1 MITNITLDNFKCFP
15 SVNIDP
21 KLITVLIGPNGTG
34 KSAILQA
41 LLLLKQSEDPGT
53 RLDLEEGTLLDLPP
67 EDFAF
72 HGPHDKS
79 AHVHI
84 TVQGKRSLES
94 PPAGSTVVFDIHV
107 GCHPDGTLVHPVNG
121 STTIALAGDNLTYQ
135 VTRSTDNRI
144 SVTNVRERFVQQGK
158 GLDIFGTNLTS
169 EQRANP
175 TMAIWDE
182 AARAPTTTF
191 GDLRYVPATRSFNRN
206 QYPLREYPVDDI
218 PLDPESLPEGE
229 AASTLQYSLLE
240 VVKVSQYM
248 QKITGVGFNTRVVP
262 PQSVKLLAFT
272 PAGPVG
278 LVAEG
283 SGTNALVRLLFE
295 LVRAKLGASILIEE
309 PELNL
314 HPKAQADLAS
324 AIVEEAR
331 GYGKQVIMTTHSERI
346 AARLLIEVAEGNLP
360 PEELAIYSFTKDSDG
375 IASASP
381 IEVTDKGQTSGG
393 LTGFFETNLEEMG
406 RHAKALMSQQ

>member
-1 MITNITLDNFKCFP
+1 MITNIALENFKCFP
-15 SVNIDP
+15 SVDIDP

-41 LLLLKQSEDPGT
+41 LLLLKQSEYPSA
-53 RLDLEEGTLLDLPP
+53 RLDLQGPLLDLPP
-67 EDFAF
+67 EDFVF
-72 HGPHDKS
+72 HASIIKLE
-79 AHVHI
+79 HVYI

-94 PPAGSTVVFDIHV
+94 PPAGSTVEFDIHI
-107 GCHPDGTLVHPVNG
+107 GCHPDGTLADSIHG
-121 STTIALAGDNLTYQ
+121 STTIAPGVDIEPSQ
-135 VTRSTDNRI
+135 VRRSTDNTI
-144 SVTNVRERFVQQGK
+144 SVTNLQEQFIRPGE
-158 GLDIFGTNLTS
+158 GLDIFKTNLS
-169 EQRANP
+169 LEQRANP
-175 TMAIWDE
+175 TPAIWDE
-182 AARAPTTTF
+182 AARAPTAMF
-191 GDLRYVPATRSFNRN
+191 RDLRIVPATRSFNRN
-206 QYPLREYPVDDI
+206 QYPLSEYPMDDI
-218 PLDPESLPEGE
+218 PLTAESLPEGD
-229 AASTLQYSLLE
+229 AASTLQYSTFD
-240 VVKVSQYM
+240 VAKVSHYM
-248 QKITGVGFNTRVVP
+248 QQITGVGFNTRVVP
-262 PQSVKLLAFT
+262 PKSVKLLSFT

-295 LVRAKLGASILIEE
+295 LVRAKLGATVLIEE

-331 GYGKQVIMTTHSERI
+331 DYGKQVIMTTHSERI

-360 PEELAIYSFTKDSDG
+360 PEELAIYSFTKDRDG

>member
-34 KSAILQA
+34 KTAILQA
-41 LLLLKQSEDPGT
+41 LPLLKQSEDPGT
-53 RLDLEEGTLLDLPP
+53 RLDLQGPLLDLPS
-67 EDFAF
+67 EDFMF
-72 HGPHDKS
+72 HASSRKPEK
-79 AHVHI
+79 VYV
-84 TVQGKRSLES
+84 TVEGKRSLES

-107 GCHPDGTLVHPVNG
+107 GCHPDGTMARPVNG
-121 STTIALAGDNLTYQ
+121 STTITPDGDVRTHQ
-135 VTRSTDNRI
+135 VRRSTDNRI
-144 SVTNVRERFVQQGK
+144 RCTNVSEQFVRRGE
-158 GLDIFGTNLTS
+158 GLDIFATNFNS

-175 TMAIWDE
+175 TSAMWDE
-182 AARAPTTTF
+182 AARAPTATF
-191 GDLRYVPATRSFNRN
+191 RDLRIVPATRSFNRN
-206 QYPLREYPVDDI
+206 QYPLSEYPMDDI
-218 PLDPESLPEGE
+218 PLTAESLPEGD
-229 AASTLQYSLLE
+229 AASTLQYSIFD

-248 QKITGVGFNTRVVP
+248 QQITGVGFSIRVVP
-262 PQSVKLLAFT
+262 PQSVKLLSLT

-295 LVRAKLGASILIEE
+295 LVRAELGATILIED

-346 AARLLIEVAEGNLP
+346 AARLLIEVAEGTLP
-360 PEELAIYSFTKDSDG
+360 TEELAIYSFTKDSDG

-393 LTGFFETNLEEMG
+393 LTGFFETNLEEMN
-406 RHAKALMSQQ
+406 RHAKALMPK

>member
-1 MITNITLDNFKCFP
+1 MITNIALENFKCFP

-53 RLDLEEGTLLDLPP
+53 RLDLQGTLLDLPS
-67 EDFAF
+67 EDFMF
-72 HGPHDKS
+72 HASSRKPENVYI
-79 AHVHI
+79 AVE
-84 TVQGKRSLES
+84 GKRPLES
-94 PPAGSTVVFDIHV
+94 PPAGSTVEFDIHI
-107 GCHPDGTLVHPVNG
+107 GCQPDGTLVHPVNG
-121 STTIALAGDNLTYQ
+121 NTTITPGEDVRTYE
-135 VTRSTDNRI
+135 VRRSTDNKI
-144 SVTNVRERFVQQGK
+144 SVTNLQERFIHRGE
-158 GLDIFGTNLTS
+158 GLDIFKANLSS
-169 EQRANP
+169 EQRSHP
-175 TMAIWDE
+175 IGAICYE

-191 GDLRYVPATRSFNRN
+191 RDLRYVPATRSFNRN
-206 QYPLREYPVDDI
+206 QYPLSEYPMDDI
-218 PLDPESLPEGE
+218 PLTAESLPEGD
-229 AASTLQYSLLE
+229 AASTLQYSTFD
-240 VVKVSQYM
+240 VAKVSHYM
-248 QKITGVGFNTRVVP
+248 QQITGVGFNTRVVP
-262 PQSVKLLAFT
+262 PKSVKLLSFT

-295 LVRAKLGASILIEE
+295 LVRAKLGATVLIEE

-346 AARLLIEVAEGNLP
+346 AARLLIEVAEGNLS
-360 PEELAIYSFTKDSDG
+360 PEELAIYSFAKDSDG
-375 IASASP
+375 MASASP

-406 RHAKALMSQQ
+406 RHAKALMSKQ

>member
-1 MITNITLDNFKCFP
+1 MITNIALENFKCFP

-41 LLLLKQSEDPGT
+41 LLLLKQSQDPGT
-53 RLDLEEGTLLDLPP
+53 RLDLQGTLLDLPS
-67 EDFAF
+67 EDFMF
-72 HGPHDKS
+72 HASSRKPEN
-79 AHVHI
+79 VYI
-84 TVQGKRSLES
+84 VVEGKRSLES

-121 STTIALAGDNLTYQ
+121 RTTITPGEDVRTYE
-135 VTRSTDNRI
+135 VRRSTDNTI
-144 SVTNVRERFVQQGK
+144 SVTNLEERFIHRGE
-158 GLDIFGTNLTS
+158 GLDIFKANLSS
-169 EQRANP
+169 EQRSNP
-175 TMAIWDE
+175 TGAIWYE

-191 GDLRYVPATRSFNRN
+191 RDLRYVPATRSFNRN
-206 QYPLREYPVDDI
+206 QYPLSEYPMDDI
-218 PLDPESLPEGE
+218 PLTAESLPEGD
-229 AASTLQYSLLE
+229 AASTLQYSIHD

-248 QKITGVGFNTRVVP
+248 EQITGVGFNTRVVP
-262 PQSVKLLAFT
+262 PQSVKLFSLT
-272 PAGPVG
+272 PAGTVG

-283 SGTNALVRLLFE
+283 FGTNALVRLLFE
-295 LVRAKLGASILIEE
+295 LVRAKLGATVLIEE

-346 AARLLIEVAEGNLP
+346 AARLLIEVAEGTLS

-393 LTGFFETNLEEMG
+393 LTGFFETNLAEMN